1 MILGDHVVPEGLD
14 GRKVGG
20 AEGLRSDLGSLDV
33 GDDGSEWS
41 VKVVAAG
48 VVVQTILL
56 FMMLR

>member
-1 MILGDHVVPEGLD
+1 MPEGLD
-14 GRKVGG
+14 GREVGG